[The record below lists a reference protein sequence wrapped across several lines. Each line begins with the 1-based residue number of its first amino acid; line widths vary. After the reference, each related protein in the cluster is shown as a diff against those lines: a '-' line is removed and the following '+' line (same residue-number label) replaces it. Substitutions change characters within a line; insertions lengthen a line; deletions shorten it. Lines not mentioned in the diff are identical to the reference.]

1 VLPPGTR
8 FQERPATGTALLFYP
23 GLGSAGAFAAACAAM
38 RARLALLLASLLL
51 AACSTLSLGYGQLPR
66 LASWW
71 IDSYLDLDRAQDAQL
86 DAALEQLIAWHR
98 REELPRWQALLRRA
112 DGLWADGGVT
122 EAKLLQLEREAGES
136 IERTLAQ
143 AAPLATPL
151 LAGLRPEQW
160 QRLQRKLAERL
171 EEWRERQ
178 QQGNAAERRGKRFAD
193 GLERWLGDV
202 ERPLRRMARHEAEQW
217 PGDPEA
223 LAREWAARQQMTLQG
238 LQAWA
243 RGEHA
248 AGTRLLVQAGG
259 RDTAQLGP
267 AETARRRAVL
277 ASTLRLLQAAS
288 PAQQA
293 EARAHWA
300 RWQSDL
306 TKLHTQR

>member
-1 VLPPGTR
+1 ML
-8 FQERPATGTALLFYP
+8 
-23 GLGSAGAFAAACAAM
+23 
-38 RARLALLLASLLL
+38 ARLSLLLATLLL
-51 AACSTLSLGYGQLPR
+51 AACSTLSLGYPQLPR

-86 DAALEQLIAWHR
+86 DAVLEQLYTWHR
-98 REELPRWQALLRRA
+98 REELPRLQALLKRA
-112 DGLWADGGVT
+112 DALWAEGGAT

-151 LAGLRPEQW
+151 LASLRPAQW
-160 QRLQRKLAERL
+160 ERLQRKLAERL
-171 EEWRERQ
+171 NEWREKQ
-178 QQGNAAERRGKRFAD
+178 QEADAAERRGKRFAD

-202 ERPLRRMARHEAEQW
+202 ERPLRRQARHEASAW
-217 PGDPEA
+217 PSDPDA
-223 LAREWAARQQMTLQG
+223 LAREWAARQQLTLQG
-238 LQAWA
+238 LQAWS

-248 AGTRLLVQAGG
+248 AGTRLLSVAGG
-259 RDTAQLGP
+259 RDPAQLGP
-267 AETARRRAVL
+267 AESARRRAVL

-306 TKLHTQR
+306 QKLQQR